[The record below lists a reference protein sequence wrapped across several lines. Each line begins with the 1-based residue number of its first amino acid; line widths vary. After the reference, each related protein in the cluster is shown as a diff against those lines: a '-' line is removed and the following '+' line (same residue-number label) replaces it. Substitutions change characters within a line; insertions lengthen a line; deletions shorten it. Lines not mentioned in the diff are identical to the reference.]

1 MKSQNTIS
9 PEIAKQI
16 LPAVYAGL
24 FASLCWIIGDLLI
37 VGFSPNPENYPLF
50 SETYASRVD
59 VELATYML
67 TGSTNR
73 LMWGALVAV
82 FSIPFYLYSVWAV
95 LKLIKGKFTKPIAVL
110 LFCGIS
116 FWPLAHAGFFYV
128 GEIYKA
134 ILNTPA
140 SAHEQLLKTADS
152 FVQVLEIV
160 WSIGIAMV
168 GLAWLTFGV
177 AVLMKKTLF
186 KRNMVWL
193 NPFIFTFVFVAIAQI
208 LPIPYGDYV
217 GCASFNEAHFAFFA
231 ILLFIVLKRLKQKTS

>member
-1 MKSQNTIS
+1 MKTQNIIS

-16 LPAVYAGL
+16 LPAIYAGL

-50 SETYASRVD
+50 SETYASQVD

-67 TGSTNR
+67 SGSTNR
-73 LMWGALVAV
+73 LMSGALVAV
-82 FSIPFYLYSVWAV
+82 FSIPFYLYSVLAV
-95 LKLIKGKFTKPIAVL
+95 LRLIKGKLAKPIAIL

-134 ILNTPA
+134 ILNTPV
-140 SAHEQLLKTADS
+140 SAHEQLLKIADS
-152 FVQVLEIV
+152 FVRVLEIV
-160 WSIGIAMV
+160 WSTGIAMV

-177 AVLMKKTLF
+177 AVLMRKTLF
-186 KRNMVWL
+186 KPKMVWL
-193 NPFIFTFVFVAIAQI
+193 NPFVFTFIFVGIAQI
-208 LPIPYGDYV
+208 LPLPYGDYV

-231 ILLFIVLKRLKQKTS
+231 VLLVIVRKSFK